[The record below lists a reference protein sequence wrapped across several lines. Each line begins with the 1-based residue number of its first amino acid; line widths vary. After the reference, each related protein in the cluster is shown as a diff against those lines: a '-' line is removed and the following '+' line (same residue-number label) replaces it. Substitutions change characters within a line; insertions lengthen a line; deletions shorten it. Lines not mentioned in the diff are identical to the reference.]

1 MIWNLDDLQWYQVVI
16 VITDLQ
22 NENASDILITKNK
35 PMRPIKFRWKSI
47 ETWEFVFWNL
57 LYWAWDCQIWEIDNE
72 WARHNYSC
80 DTETVWQFTWLTDKN
95 WVEIY
100 ENDIIR
106 EYSDTASG
114 FWPDNLVYEIRY
126 HWDWFYFFNPVLN
139 TIISNWKL
147 RNHCKFYEVIWNVYQ
162 NPEILTIK

>member
-95 WVEIY
+95 WVEIFEWDVLKTNEHIDSVVWRDDLCWFSY
-100 ENDIIR
+100 KNDSSRMNLSDWI
-106 EYSDTASG
+106 EHWKYSWT
-114 FWPDNLVYEIRY
+114 EI
-126 HWDWFYFFNPVLN
+126 
-139 TIISNWKL
+139 
-147 RNHCKFYEVIWNVYQ
+147 IWNVYQ
-162 NPEILTIK
+162 NPELLTN